1 MVTLCI
7 SQVPL
12 SGPYGACRSIVPRR
26 TPSFKPLSRSR
37 IERSLASFLEVD
49 LNPLRL
55 LNSLHLCAAQQM
67 LLVTGN
73 GPATSTFDR
82 LHKSYGGGSPEFLSL
97 VISLA
102 VETLILYPAIGAK
115 WKEVKT

>member
-1 MVTLCI
+1 MVPAVPLSLDALHLSNHCLGAELSEAWHPFSRLTLTHCGCFILCI
-7 SQVPL
+7 SVL
-12 SGPYGACRSIVPRR
+12 
-26 TPSFKPLSRSR
+26 LSR
-37 IERSLASFLEVD
+37 
-49 LNPLRL
+49 
-55 LNSLHLCAAQQM
+55 
-67 LLVTGN
+67 LVTEN